1 MSRKKINFMPKTRVS
16 VTVSSVLKE
25 LRNKN
30 SDLEFQIT
38 HQGLSP
44 GNGKFY
50 NPEELKIVK
59 TFNFE
64 ERNNP
69 SHSSILYLIETNDG
83 TRGYSL
89 DAFGAFKNYKDKIF
103 EDFFSKIPTEEKDEK
118 LIF

>member
-1 MSRKKINFMPKTRVS
+1 MSKTPRS
-16 VTVSSVLKE
+16 VTVSSILEE
-25 LRNKN
+25 LRSKN
-30 SDLEFQIT
+30 SDFEFQIT

-44 GNGKFY
+44 GNGRFY
-50 NPEELKIVK
+50 NPEELKIIK
-59 TFNFE
+59 TFSFE

-103 EDFFSKIPTEEKDEK
+103 EDFFSKIPTEEKDK
-118 LIF
+118 SDILV